1 MYIDFA
7 LIKKRQQKYA
17 SVCILTLYY
26 DKEINKLCIS
36 MYIDFILKIKR
47 LNNYASVCVVTLH

>member
-7 LIKKRQQKYA
+7 LIKKGQQKYA

-36 MYIDFILKIKR
+36 MHIDFILKIKR
-47 LNNYASVCVVTLH
+47 LNNYA